1 MEPRD
6 MLQVAIDVGV
16 RFGIRIIGAIA
27 LWIIGRAIINFCG
40 RLISRWL
47 VHQHLDPTLGRYIA
61 SASSIVL
68 SVVLVIAILGI
79 FGVETTT
86 FAAVIAAA
94 GVAIGVAWGGLL
106 GNFAAGVFL
115 VIFRPF
121 K

>member
-6 MLQVAIDVGV
+6 MLQVAMDVGI

-27 LWIIGRAIINFCG
+27 LWIIGRAIVNFCG
-40 RLISRWL
+40 RLINRWL

-68 SVVLVIAILGI
+68 NVVLVIAILGI

-86 FAAVIAAA
+86 FAAIIE
-94 GVAIGVAWGGLL
+94 IGRAHV
-106 GNFAAGVFL
+106 
-115 VIFRPF
+115 
-121 K
+121 